1 MVDGLA
7 AERGDVQDGAS
18 PAAMVLERA
27 AAIRASLRSP
37 DDEDFV
43 GCFRRDAPASMA
55 RMARPGSA
63 RRAGRSPAGGVGFN
77 GLFGRRRRR
86 TEEAFLG
93 GAFLITQPRFEP
105 SEFLPQ
111 TINLLLLLQARRAIT
126 QVVETRSLRVGF
138 GGALLTIETQER
150 RSQFRE

>member
-55 RMARPGSA
+55 RMARPGVP
-63 RRAGRSPAGGVGFN
+63 RRVVLALTGCLAEGVEEPKKPSWAVRS
-77 GLFGRRRRR
+77 
-86 TEEAFLG
+86 
-93 GAFLITQPRFEP
+93 
-105 SEFLPQ
+105 
-111 TINLLLLLQARRAIT
+111 
-126 QVVETRSLRVGF
+126 
-138 GGALLTIETQER
+138 
-150 RSQFRE
+150 